1 MCEYPIN
8 TSVQINIVAHG
19 IREKTKI
26 FWNISILPFVL
37 CIYISEEKERS
48 FVKRQWQLF
57 N

>member
-19 IREKTKI
+19 IREKTKN

-37 CIYISEEKERS
+37 CIYIYKWRKGEIVCKKT
-48 FVKRQWQLF
+48 VTIV
-57 N
+57 

>member
-19 IREKTKI
+19 IREKTKN

-37 CIYISEEKERS
+37 CIYI
-48 FVKRQWQLF
+48 
-57 N
+57 

>member
-19 IREKTKI
+19 IREKTKF

-37 CIYISEEKERS
+37 YIYIYKWRKGEIVCKKTMTI
-48 FVKRQWQLF
+48 V
-57 N
+57 

>member
-37 CIYISEEKERS
+37 CIYI
-48 FVKRQWQLF
+48 
-57 N
+57 